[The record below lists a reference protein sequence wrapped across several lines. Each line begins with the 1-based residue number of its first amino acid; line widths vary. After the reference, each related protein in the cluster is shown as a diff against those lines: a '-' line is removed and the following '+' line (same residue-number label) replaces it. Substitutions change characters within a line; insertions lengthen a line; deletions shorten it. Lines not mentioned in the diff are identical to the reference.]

1 MTEINF
7 LNFQKTSLPLEIK
20 GRFQLNVLM
29 NPIKN
34 IDMYRDVP
42 RIFIPVVWFEQS
54 FKVDESLALWIKGA
68 LNLDLLGQVFGFIL
82 AITSIILMLILTLK
96 IKKKENGSQIIKLES
111 TLKLTRL
118 PESSPLMS

>member
-1 MTEINF
+1 
-7 LNFQKTSLPLEIK
+7 
-20 GRFQLNVLM
+20 M

-42 RIFIPVVWFEQS
+42 RTFIPVVWFEQS
-54 FKVDESLALWIKGA
+54 FKVDEKLANWIKLA

-82 AITSIILMLILTLK
+82 AIISIIVMLILTLR
-96 IKKKENGSQIIKLES
+96 IKKTENGSQIIKLES
-111 TLKLTRL
+111 TLKLKRL

>member
-1 MTEINF
+1 M
-7 LNFQKTSLPLEIK
+7 PLEIK

-42 RIFIPVVWFEQS
+42 RKFIPVVWFEQS
-54 FKVDESLALWIKGA
+54 FKVDESLALWIKIA

-82 AITSIILMLILTLK
+82 AITSVILMLILTLN
-96 IKKKENGSQIIKLES
+96 IKKTENGSQIIKLES
-111 TLKLTRL
+111 TLKITRL